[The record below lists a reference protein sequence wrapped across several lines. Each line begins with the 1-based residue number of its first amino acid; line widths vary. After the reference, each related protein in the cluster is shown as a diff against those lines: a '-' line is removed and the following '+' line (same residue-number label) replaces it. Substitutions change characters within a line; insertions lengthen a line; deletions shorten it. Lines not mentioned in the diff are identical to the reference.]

1 MRVALPHD
9 LGRDE
14 VRRRLKERSHEIAGY
29 LPGGMANVET
39 DWVGDDRLAMQV
51 STMGQTITGHIDVLD
66 DQVVFEIRL
75 PGMLSF
81 VEPMIEKAIRKD
93 AAKMLEGPR

>member
-39 DWVGDDRLAMQV
+39 DWVGDDLFPVSANGTDLRL
-51 STMGQTITGHIDVLD
+51 
-66 DQVVFEIRL
+66 
-75 PGMLSF
+75 
-81 VEPMIEKAIRKD
+81 
-93 AAKMLEGPR
+93 